1 MKRRLFIAMATY
13 SGTAMPETQ
22 RSLQAAIEG
31 LGSKY
36 DYDFAAIS
44 GNCYIDT
51 TRNMLAQK
59 FLASKADDM
68 VFVDDDVGFP
78 RDALTRL
85 RDFSPEIVAGIYP
98 KKCEPL
104 QWPVDLAPT
113 PEVHPEGL
121 IQCLV
126 IPTGLMRI
134 RREVFE
140 TLADKV
146 PSYSVAGSPMM
157 RAYFKTDI
165 RGGKYWGE
173 DVEFCRLWHEAG
185 GKLWGV
191 ANMPM
196 RHVDKNGR
204 VFQGNWGPSLL
215 SDIKAKLAEAA

>member
-22 RSLQAAIEG
+22 RSLKAALEL

-36 DYDFAAIS
+36 DFDFAAIA
-44 GNCYIDT
+44 GMCYLDT
-51 TRNMLAQK
+51 CRNMLVAK

-85 RDFSPEIVAGIYP
+85 RDFTPEIVSGIYP
-98 KKCEPL
+98 KKIDPPA
-104 QWPVDLAPT
+104 WPVDLAPNPIVT
-113 PEVHPEGL
+113 DEGL

-140 TLADKV
+140 VLRDKV
-146 PSYSVAGSPMM
+146 PEYSVAGSPKMH
-157 RAYFKTDI
+157 AYFKTDI
-165 RGGKYWGE
+165 RDGKYYGE
-173 DVEFCRLWHEAG
+173 DVEFCRLWHESG

-191 ANMPM
+191 ADMPM

-204 VFQGNWGPSLL
+204 VFEGNWGPALL
-215 SDIKAKLAEAA
+215 RDIKTKLAEAA

>member
-1 MKRRLFIAMATY
+1 MRRRLFIAMATY
-13 SGTAMPETQ
+13 SGQPMPETK
-22 RSLQAAIEG
+22 RSLKAAIEG

-36 DYDFAAIS
+36 DFDFAAMS
-44 GNCYIDT
+44 GMCYIDT
-51 TRNMLAQK
+51 CRNMLVAK

-78 RDALTRL
+78 CDALTRL

-98 KKCEPL
+98 KKIHPL
-104 QWPVDLAPT
+104 SWPVDLTRNPVVT
-113 PEVHPEGL
+113 DEGL

-126 IPTGLMRI
+126 IPTGMMRI

-140 TLADKV
+140 TLKDRV
-146 PSYSVAGSPMM
+146 LEYSVAGSPNM

-165 RGGKYWGE
+165 RDGKYWGE

-191 ANMPM
+191 ADMPM

-204 VFQGNWGPSLL
+204 VFEGNWGPSLL
-215 SDIKAKLAEAA
+215 ADVKAKLAEAA